1 MWTYAAALVGLFV
14 PPFSLLF
21 LTAAAR
27 GGKDLALLGVPT
39 LVFLVAHSAIA
50 NRQERFL
57 LPVLPVIIL
66 LAALG
71 FGPVAAWLAARSWS
85 RVYGWLWK
93 YYWAVNTVLLAGTL
107 FVYGKKDRVAPL
119 VYVQARHDA
128 TGVVVVQ
135 YTYLFPVPVYYLGRP
150 RPPVIVFADRNR
162 LAQDAQAVRAAS
174 PAPNYLIL
182 YSDSAEADAARLERA
197 LGARLEREATVTPSL
212 GDELAHL
219 VNPRRNH
226 ATSAV
231 VMSIAPP
238 SAASR

>member
-1 MWTYAAALVGLFV
+1 RILERTATPRTALLGGLLVATFFALPITAVHQFEEAVCQV
-14 PPFSLLF
+14 PLLASCWWLLRARDDPRGGTFALLAGTALGVALIVRFPLISFLF

-93 YYWAVNTVLLAGTL
+93 YYWAVNTVLLVGTL

-119 VYVQARHDA
+119 VFVQARHDA

-135 YTYLFPVPVYYLGRP
+135 YAYLFPVPVY
-150 RPPVIVFADRNR
+150 
-162 LAQDAQAVRAAS
+162 
-174 PAPNYLIL
+174 
-182 YSDSAEADAARLERA
+182 
-197 LGARLEREATVTPSL
+197 
-212 GDELAHL
+212 
-219 VNPRRNH
+219 
-226 ATSAV
+226 
-231 VMSIAPP
+231 
-238 SAASR
+238 